1 MIAPGA
7 HGIACREW
15 RIHGS
20 AEDTKLST
28 NKQHTL
34 SSDIDVVFEE
44 LQRLQCVA
52 DIAEVTID
60 VGLGVAICLLFFA
73 S

>member
-1 MIAPGA
+1 MS
-7 HGIACREW
+7 RV

-34 SSDIDVVFEE
+34 SSDIIVAFEE
-44 LQRLQCVA
+44 LQRVQCVA

-60 VGLGVAICLLFFA
+60 VGLSVFSLGVAICLLFFA